1 MIEQTESL
9 SSLLTVFINCFHQ
22 SPQNHSLSP
31 NDSLCFT
38 FIIVSRCSLKTD
50 LILLLI
56 IHFTWFHP
64 GRYGNTIP
72 KSYLARLFGILW
84 ILIGLVPCS
93 FVWYPVDS
101 NRPCPMLVLHGH
113 KLLLLLLF
121 YEGPDVIIHQRE
133 SSLGL
138 KVCILPRQVKIIFY
152 IFWINIL
159 PF

>member
-22 SPQNHSLSP
+22 SSQIHSLSP

-84 ILIGLVPCS
+84 ILIDLVLCS
-93 FVWYPVDS
+93 FFTATFT
-101 NRPCPMLVLHGH
+101 RVLTLSSI
-113 KLLLLLLF
+113 KENLYLELRYVF
-121 YEGPDVIIHQRE
+121 YRG
-133 SSLGL
+133 
-138 KVCILPRQVKIIFY
+138 
-152 IFWINIL
+152 
-159 PF
+159 

>member
-64 GRYGNTIP
+64 GNTIP

-84 ILIGLVPCS
+84 IVIDLVLCS
-93 FVWYPVDS
+93 FFTATFT
-101 NRPCPMLVLHGH
+101 RVLTLSSIKENLYLELRYVFYRGQL
-113 KLLLLLLF
+113 KLYSPYF
-121 YEGPDVIIHQRE
+121 G
-133 SSLGL
+133 
-138 KVCILPRQVKIIFY
+138 
-152 IFWINIL
+152 
-159 PF
+159 